1 LVERRRAL
9 SNPQRDLQIG
19 SDAGVTMSLGLA
31 KHRDGSDGP
40 LLIYAISIAAI
51 APALR
56 ACLEDGPD
64 LLWGHEE

>member
-1 LVERRRAL
+1 
-9 SNPQRDLQIG
+9 
-19 SDAGVTMSLGLA
+19 LGLQ